1 MASIQDIQALEQKIY
16 DAVEEYLQ
24 YPDGCDKPILHV
36 YLDEDMTYQAEI
48 DELEGT
54 EDDGI
59 YSLDSL
65 IRMGDDGEEPDN
77 DRASDI
83 ANSWIF
89 LD

>member
-24 YPDGCDKPILHV
+24 YPDGYDKPILHV
-36 YLDEDMTYQAEI
+36 FLDEDMTYQAEI

-54 EDDGI
+54 EDEGT
-59 YSLDSL
+59 LDSL

-77 DRASDI
+77 DRANNI

>member
-59 YSLDSL
+59 YSLDGL

-77 DRASDI
+77 DRVSDI